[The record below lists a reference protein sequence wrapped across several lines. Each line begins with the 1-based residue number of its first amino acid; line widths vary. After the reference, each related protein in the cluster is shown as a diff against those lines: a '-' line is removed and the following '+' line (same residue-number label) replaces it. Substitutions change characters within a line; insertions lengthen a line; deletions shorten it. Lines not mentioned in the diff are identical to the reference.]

1 MVKPIEDRMAG
12 KYNTMHS
19 KKSKMDERLGMKR
32 GKESMKSQSY
42 KSRRAESKGMKKRMK
57 K

>member
-1 MVKPIEDRMAG
+1 MAG